1 MGQSSTPMKE
11 GYRITRGVGAHK
23 LYTKKAKWNAV
34 RKTCMM
40 DGGHLVILNS
50 LAEESV
56 LMNLMQAANLDTI
69 WVGAHDMFRE
79 GEWVTL
85 TGESLER
92 AGYEKWSTILP
103 NQPDN
108 HNGRENCGTLG
119 RQGVTK
125 PPETTPTT
133 DDCTD
138 GNGTTKS
145 DDCDD
150 DNGNGNGNGNNGS
163 SKNPDDCD
171 DNGNG
176 NGNGNGSTKNPD
188 DCDDNGNG
196 NGNTPNPCSRHT
208 LVLTNRTAEFAGRA
222 CRKEAGNLAV
232 IDSREEWK
240 VLTDLLKE
248 NNVDNA
254 WIGGSE
260 INLGGD
266 QENEECEEEN
276 CPALK
281 STGQLSNEDCRKEL
295 PSICEIHIC

>member
-1 MGQSSTPMKE
+1 MYGSLLILLAIASEVLCAGDWNPSRSSLDTARCQNNYDAEQQLFYINSRNMGQSSTPMKE

-119 RQGVTK
+119 RQGGINDEV
-125 PPETTPTT
+125 
-133 DDCTD
+133 CTL
-138 GNGTTKS
+138 NY
-145 DDCDD
+145 
-150 DNGNGNGNGNNGS
+150 
-163 SKNPDDCD
+163 P
-171 DNGNG
+171 
-176 NGNGNGSTKNPD
+176 
-188 DCDDNGNG
+188 
-196 NGNTPNPCSRHT
+196 
-208 LVLTNRTAEFAGRA
+208 F
-222 CRKEAGNLAV
+222 
-232 IDSREEWK
+232 
-240 VLTDLLKE
+240 
-248 NNVDNA
+248 
-254 WIGGSE
+254 
-260 INLGGD
+260 
-266 QENEECEEEN
+266 
-276 CPALK
+276 
-281 STGQLSNEDCRKEL
+281 
-295 PSICEIHIC
+295 ICEVDIY